1 MHASLETGWIYSL
14 LGIAAFL
21 LIAGGAYIFLF
32 RGSRSQPLKASSQF
46 PGYGSRLGLIEDCPL
61 GYDQKLVLVRRDHVE
76 HLLFVSPETIFLIET
91 AISPPKDGTQEALSK
106 RWPQGEVPPAR
117 PQRDLFTPPSSLS
130 TPASVFA
137 FPEHLHTPSQP
148 KEPHD
153 FPMPSPQKDQN
164 HRTAPQ
170 DLRNLHLNQ
179 PASGQERNTGDTP
192 FIPLKHPSE
201 SGLSTSPPWETA
213 HQGTFSTEP
222 LEKELEKLHG
232 KVERLT
238 SELTFF
244 PQPQEAAPLEASEEL
259 PSSHVVS
266 PFGSIPPHKS
276 ASPVPYH
283 HTRSDTHMV
292 PEPPLFMSP
301 PSSDFSEEESRNHEH
316 KPTFDTASRTS
327 EISSLATPVF
337 PEQTTRQK
345 SFLEQTSPESSSQ
358 SKSGVSLQEIEKEFA
373 RLLGNRPPS

>member
-32 RGSRSQPLKASSQF
+32 RGSRSQPLKASPQF

-76 HLLFVSPETIFLIET
+76 HLLFVSPETIFLIEA
-91 AISPPKDGTQEALSK
+91 AISPPSDGAQDALAK
-106 RWPQGEVPPAR
+106 RWSQSEVPPSR

-137 FPEHLHTPSQP
+137 FPEHPHTPSQL
-148 KEPHD
+148 KEPQD
-153 FPMPSPQKDQN
+153 FSMPSPQKDQN

-201 SGLSTSPPWETA
+201 SGLSTSPPWEAA
-213 HQGTFSTEP
+213 HQGPFSPEP

-238 SELTFF
+238 SELTLFS
-244 PQPQEAAPLEASEEL
+244 QPQEAAPLEASEEL
-259 PSSHVVS
+259 SSSHIVS

-283 HTRSDTHMV
+283 QTRSNTYMV
-292 PEPPLFMSP
+292 PESPPL
-301 PSSDFSEEESRNHEH
+301 SDFSEEESRNHEH
-316 KPTFDTASRTS
+316 KPTFDAASRTS
-327 EISSLATPVF
+327 EIPSLAPPVF

-345 SFLEQTSPESSSQ
+345 SFLEQTSPELPSQ